1 MQATGII
8 RRIDDLGRIVI
19 PKEIRRNMGIREG
32 DPLEI
37 WTDRDGSVIF
47 KRYDISNPYD
57 QIFKNAYKTLKE
69 HNIDVAIYNYW
80 GEKVAGSIKAKPLL
94 DKDCLDACYA
104 DGHNHFV
111 IYNID
116 RDIVAYVE
124 VRGAVPNVDQK
135 NKIDTVITML
145 RVACSEDC

>member
-32 DPLEI
+32 DPLEL

-47 KRYDISNPYD
+47 KKYDVSNPYD

-69 HNIDVAIYNYW
+69 HNIEITIYNHW
-80 GEKVAGSIKAKPLL
+80 GEKVAGSVKAESLL
-94 DKDCLDACYA
+94 NKDCLDRLYA
-104 DGHNHFV
+104 DGYNHFV
-111 IYNID
+111 ICNVD

-124 VRGAVPNVDQK
+124 VKGAVPNVDQK

-145 RVACSEDC
+145 RVACSED

>member
-32 DPLEI
+32 DPLEL

-47 KRYDISNPYD
+47 KKYDVSNPYD

-69 HNIDVAIYNYW
+69 HNIEIAIYNHW
-80 GEKVAGSIKAKPLL
+80 GEKVAGSVKAKSLL
-94 DKDCLDACYA
+94 NKDCLDRLYA

-111 IYNID
+111 ICNYD
-116 RDIVAYVE
+116 RDIVAYIE
-124 VRGAVPNVDQK
+124 VKGAVPNVDQK

-145 RVACSEDC
+145 RVACSEDN

>member
-32 DPLEI
+32 DPLEL

-47 KRYDISNPYD
+47 KKYDVSDPYD

-69 HNIDVAIYNYW
+69 HNIDVVIYNHW
-80 GEKVAGSIKAKPLL
+80 GEKVAGSVKTERLL
-94 DKDCLDACYA
+94 DKDCLDRCYA
-104 DGHNHFV
+104 DGHNRFV
-111 IYNID
+111 ICNSD
-116 RDIVAYVE
+116 RDIVAYIHVP
-124 VRGAVPNVDQK
+124 GAIPNVDQK

-145 RVACSEDC
+145 RVACSEE